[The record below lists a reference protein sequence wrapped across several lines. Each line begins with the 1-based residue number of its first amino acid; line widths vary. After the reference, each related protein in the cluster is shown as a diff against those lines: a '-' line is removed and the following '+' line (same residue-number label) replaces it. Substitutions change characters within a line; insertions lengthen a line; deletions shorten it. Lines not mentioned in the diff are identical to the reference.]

1 MDRTTKLHQKE
12 FDVLPEAW
20 GHLTDAYGVVTATTS
35 FLQQYP
41 DLDQMNGA
49 QLEEFLKDTP
59 FKDWQK
65 DEIRNAA
72 KKTEKYA
79 QSIGWYKISKC
90 REACRE
96 SHLYLTKNG
105 IFIPEP
111 LKIKFQEIDKLI
123 FDALVEHEINQQHD
137 FRGQQRLDESL
148 KKLRTTGDGLL
159 KELEK
164 DVQSRLWDSQQL

>member
-1 MDRTTKLHQKE
+1 MLQTATTIFALLCGGVAAVSAAVDVAYWIFKSFSEKWLTSKFDERLAAYKHEQQKELEQLRYKINALMDRTIKLHQKE

-72 KKTEKYA
+72 KKT
-79 QSIGWYKISKC
+79 
-90 REACRE
+90 
-96 SHLYLTKNG
+96 
-105 IFIPEP
+105 
-111 LKIKFQEIDKLI
+111 
-123 FDALVEHEINQQHD
+123 
-137 FRGQQRLDESL
+137 
-148 KKLRTTGDGLL
+148 
-159 KELEK
+159 
-164 DVQSRLWDSQQL
+164 